1 MRLFK
6 TFLSVLA
13 LCFPLLCFAQ
23 KQSNWDETLDRYEL
37 ICERC
42 LELQKVK
49 QQGGEVPKESLSS
62 LMVQLT
68 MLKRSLSEAQG
79 QMSAAQKARFE
90 MIRRRFGDRPET
102 TVSQPSSGTSSK
114 ASESVLTQNAPAG
127 IQTGSMSPEKKAGTG
142 KAPLPVAPPEKPMQM
157 DVERKRL
164 DLQVLEPASAMPLP
178 VVSHQRQAGL
188 LPFFEVGRDHTVL
201 DQGSFSRNDLSSGF
215 FLALQTG
222 VCPMAS
228 YGLRAG
234 VTGKEWGFHASARS
248 SFENLTASPEYS
260 CNSDGIMS
268 NGARIWF
275 GGNTSRQLNIVSA
288 GVSRKIGGTGLL
300 VYSGAGY
307 GSYSYYLQDVEGRWA
322 TVEDISCGGL
332 ALEIGL
338 ITNLGSVVPACG
350 HLVLGVGCTAV
361 DFRYSDLSV
370 SLGWRF

>member
-1 MRLFK
+1 MRPFK
-6 TFLSVLA
+6 TLLSVLA
-13 LCFPLLCFAQ
+13 LCFPLLCSAQ

-49 QQGGEVPKESLSS
+49 QEGGEVPKESLSS

-90 MIRRRFGDRPET
+90 MIRRRFGGS
-102 TVSQPSSGTSSK
+102 VSPK
-114 ASESVLTQNAPAG
+114 KNAGAG
-127 IQTGSMSPEKKAGTG
+127 KS
-142 KAPLPVAPPEKPMQM
+142 PLPVAPPEKPMQM
-157 DVERKRL
+157 VVERKRL

-178 VVSHQRQAGL
+178 AASHQRQAGL
-188 LPFFEVGRDHTVL
+188 LPFSEVSSDHTLL
-201 DQGSFSRNDLSSGF
+201 DQESVPRNDGNSGF
-215 FLALQTG
+215 FLTVQAG
-222 VCPMAS
+222 VYPMTT

-234 VTGKEWGFHASARS
+234 VTGRKWGFHAGARS
-248 SFENLTASPEYS
+248 SFDNVTVSPGYS
-260 CNSDGIMS
+260 CNADGIMP

-275 GGNTSRQLNIVSA
+275 GGNTSRQLMIASA
-288 GVSRKIGGTGLL
+288 GVSRKIGRTGIL

-322 TVEDISCGGL
+322 TVGDLSCRGL

-338 ITNLGSVVPACG
+338 MTSLGSVVPACD
-350 HLVLGVGCTAV
+350 HLLLGVGCTAV